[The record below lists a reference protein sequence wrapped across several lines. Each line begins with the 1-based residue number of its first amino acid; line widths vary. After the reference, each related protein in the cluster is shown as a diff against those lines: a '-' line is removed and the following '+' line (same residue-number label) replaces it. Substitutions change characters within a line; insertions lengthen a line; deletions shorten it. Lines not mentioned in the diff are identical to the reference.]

1 MTKEHVQHFMDD
13 RSSPIVDGRKSWL
26 LLDCVIPESFTQ
38 EQG

>member
-13 RSSPIVDGRKSWL
+13 RSSPVVYGGKPWL
-26 LLDCVIPESFTQ
+26 LLYCVIPEPFAQ